1 MIKSIKDL
9 NMYTHGLYAEPL
21 TDEYQLYL
29 TVTGGFTTS
38 KYEKKSIVP
47 DTLIEFNRAYSVSDI
62 ELNTIHRV
70 LYNKFTVNIRPKELT
85 TKSIY
90 EELEKCGF
98 IKTMSEELQA
108 SIRCRDNTANAKK
121 HIVLYFFDISE
132 SYDDCIQYKTK
143 IMNAVEKYGMPERGY
158 KMMLLEGIL
167 DKRKHLIK
175 VLIALSKAENVL
187 IILPSDNYIG
197 DKISEKMLENYDL
210 LTSLL
215 DVFDHVHCEVLTV
228 EPD

>member
-29 TVTGGFTTS
+29 TDEYQLYLTVTGGFTTS
-38 KYEKKSIVP
+38 KDEKKRIVP

-98 IKTMSEELQA
+98 IKTMSE
-108 SIRCRDNTANAKK
+108 
-121 HIVLYFFDISE
+121 Y
-132 SYDDCIQYKTK
+132 
-143 IMNAVEKYGMPERGY
+143 
-158 KMMLLEGIL
+158 
-167 DKRKHLIK
+167 
-175 VLIALSKAENVL
+175 LS
-187 IILPSDNYIG
+187 
-197 DKISEKMLENYDL
+197 
-210 LTSLL
+210 
-215 DVFDHVHCEVLTV
+215 
-228 EPD
+228 